1 MNEQALNYCTLAIE
15 SLTERAKSFQP
26 RWPLA
31 AANIRHV
38 IALLQDAVKF
48 YVPDNG
54 RLFDDGLR
62 ALPTV
67 FRLPYP
73 VIAAEFRVTKEA
85 PQNHQPMSHSAEGVA
100 LSSKR
105 IALAVEINEQNAHR
119 FEWLVQSSKTYLMG
133 EDGAIAIIPVYFND
147 EEGGW
152 QLPPFGSLT
161 PCRKV
166 GSNPSAVSLSKS
178 IFGGEIPKG
187 MSLLPLEC
195 HLTLLLPEDCA
206 YIHSKKGVNHM
217 YAMMAQDTNDE
228 FIAVMELIEILS
240 CRNVSINSVAPAAAL
255 NKKRSSKGRVP
266 FFEYKVL
273 MLDPTQESASGTGVA
288 KGTHA
293 SPRVHL
299 RRGHIRRLPDRN
311 IWVNATVVGNKQMG
325 MVSKDYAV
333 KASERGEAQ

>member
-1 MNEQALNYCTLAIE
+1 MNEQALNYCTQAIE

-26 RWPLA
+26 HSPLA
-31 AANIRHV
+31 AANMRHV
-38 IALLQDAVKF
+38 IALLQDAIKF

-54 RLFDDGLR
+54 RLFDDSLR
-62 ALPTV
+62 ALPAV

-73 VIAAEFRVTKEA
+73 VIAAEFRITKEA
-85 PQNHQPMSHSAEGVA
+85 PQSHQPMSQSAEGIA

-105 IALAVEINEQNAHR
+105 IALAVEINEKNVDR
-119 FEWLVQSSKTYLMG
+119 FEWLVQPSKTYLLG
-133 EDGAIAIIPVYFND
+133 DDGAIAIIPVYFND
-147 EEGGW
+147 EEGDW

-161 PCRKV
+161 PCRKMDP
-166 GSNPSAVSLSKS
+166 NPLAVSRSKS
-178 IFGGEIPKG
+178 LYGGEIPKG
-187 MSLLPLEC
+187 MTLLPLES
-195 HLTLLLPEDCA
+195 HLTFLLPEDCI
-206 YIHSKKGVNHM
+206 YIHNAKGANYA

-228 FIAVMELIEILS
+228 FMAVMELIEILS
-240 CRNVSINSVAPAAAL
+240 CRNVSTNSVAPPAAL
-255 NKKRSSKGRVP
+255 NKKRSSKGKVP

-333 KASERGEAQ
+333 RAPGSE